1 MIFSLAAN
9 GETFEESASFI
20 KTWLSSRDFAKT
32 ENIVELLS
40 HAHLLLSHAKSEE
53 LQNFGLAAICHVAED
68 LPDDPMCKALLDDC
82 ICASRNF
89 HYFEM
94 LRKKG
99 HAWAESCVSPLAEI
113 QKEFYQTQ
121 SGAQLTRQQ
130 KQLFEEF
137 KKHRRLIV
145 SAPTSFGKT
154 RLLQEIILDR
164 PYKRIALVMPTI
176 ALITENVGRLKS
188 DKRFSDYSIVNST
201 NFSLEAEKLILVLT
215 PEKLDLLLNE
225 SLDLKFDFFSIDEIY
240 KIQDDEERKSVFS
253 NVLYELCKTNA
264 DFYLI
269 GPYFKGF
276 SKKFLQKT
284 GAAFVRFGVE
294 VVQKEILNIHEIPL
308 GGNVEVGGNSFKK
321 AKGNETN
328 LKRVLSALH
337 DQQLIYQNKRRN
349 AESLANKIAE
359 WSNTDHKSELI
370 EYIKDTVA
378 SDWSLVNCLQKGV
391 AFHHGAMPRFI
402 QSQIVESFNLG
413 EIRSLVCTTTLTEGV
428 NTTAKNV
435 ILYSNE
441 KGNQLLT
448 GFDYKNLKGR
458 AGRFLQHFVGNVIAF
473 HPVIEGDH
481 DLISFH
487 YFDSDDIG
495 SAEVVSIEATDLTDR
510 ARLKRQTVLDTL
522 NEQRIPVFVVKAN
535 KYIPVEK
542 QIPLVNLFRRDK
554 NQMDQLVFHGNIPQK
569 DRLDAIMDL
578 CFEYIFSKRD
588 YDNQSFPIWRLKRM
602 VNFYV
607 YKKPAL
613 KELIHAQEGVATD
626 TKVRNAFSLISHFF
640 EFALPKYL
648 TCFETLYNFVAQ
660 ENRSPT
666 ISLGFVTTRLQ
677 YGFTHSHEI
686 ALKDAG
692 VPDSI
697 ITKVGDSF
705 DECRTLEEIRLR
717 LRFNP
722 EILNKLTAFEKK
734 MFSGFV

>member
-1 MIFSLAAN
+1 MSCSVVADADS
-9 GETFEESASFI
+9 FEESATFI
-20 KTWLSSRDFAKT
+20 KGWLSSQESAKT
-32 ENIVELLS
+32 QNIVELLS
-40 HAHLLLSHAKSEE
+40 HAHHLLSHAKSED
-53 LQNFGLAAICHVAED
+53 LQNFGLAAICHIAED

-89 HYFEM
+89 HYFDM

-99 HAWAESCVSPLAEI
+99 HSWADNCVSPFVEI
-113 QKEFYQTQ
+113 QKEFYQTE

-154 RLLQEIILDR
+154 RLLQEIILER
-164 PYKRIALVMPTI
+164 PYKRVALVMPTI

-188 DKRFSDYSIVNST
+188 DKRFDDYSVVNST
-201 NFSLEAEKLILVLT
+201 NFSLETEKLILVLT
-215 PEKLDLLLNE
+215 PEKLDLLLDE
-225 SLDLKFDFFSIDEIY
+225 QPDLQFDFFSIDEIY
-240 KIQDDEERKSVFS
+240 KIQDDEDRKPVFS
-253 NVLYELCKTNA
+253 NVLYELCQTKA

-276 SKKFLQKT
+276 SKKFLRKT
-284 GAAFVRFGVE
+284 GAAFVHYGVE
-294 VVQKEILNIHEIPL
+294 VVQKEILDLHKIPH
-308 GGNVEVGGNSFKK
+308 GGNVDIDGNSFTK
-321 AKGNETN
+321 AKGDETN
-328 LKRVLSALH
+328 LKRVLFALK
-337 DQQLIYQNKRRN
+337 DQQLIYQNKRRS

-359 WSNTDHKSELI
+359 WSNRSQTSELI

-378 SDWSLVNCLQKGV
+378 ADWSLVECLEKGV

-435 ILYSNE
+435 ILYSNQ
-441 KGNQLLT
+441 KGDQPLT

-458 AGRFLQHFVGNVIAF
+458 AGRFLHHFVGNVIAF
-473 HPVIEGDH
+473 HPVVESEH
-481 DLISFH
+481 DLISFY
-487 YFDSDDIG
+487 YFDSDNIG
-495 SAEVVSIEATDLTDR
+495 SAEVISIEEADLSDR
-510 ARLKRQTVLDTL
+510 AKEKRQIVLSTL
-522 NEQRIPVFVVKAN
+522 NEERIPVFVVKAN

-542 QIPLVNLFRRDK
+542 QIPLVNYLRKDK
-554 NQMDQLVFHGNIPQK
+554 DVMNQLIFHGNLPDK
-569 DRLDAIMDL
+569 NRLDSIMNL
-578 CFEYIFSKRD
+578 CFDYIFSKRD
-588 YDNQSFPIWRLKRM
+588 HESQSFPIWQLKRM
-602 VNFYV
+602 VNYYV
-607 YKKPAL
+607 YLKPTL
-613 KELIHAQEGVATD
+613 KELIRAQDGAKTD

-648 TCFETLYNFVAQ
+648 TCFENLYNFVAQ
-660 ENRSPT
+660 ENRTPT

-677 YGFTHSHEI
+677 YGFTHAHEI

-697 ITKVGDSF
+697 ITKVTGSL

-722 EILNKLTAFEKK
+722 EILDKLTEFEKK
-734 MFSGFV
+734 MFNGLV